1 MYNARV
7 LPTNLPVKVIGMNS
21 SISTPFDRQSTVNK
35 SIERWCERTRRKW
48 RVQGGLYMCV
58 FIRQVSDSFLFC
70 CPITF
75 GVNIYTK
82 ISTNHLLQISLFY
95 LSLNPRSP
103 APYMNT
109 GLFTYI
115 KIQFLIRFPST
126 VKGCLIG
133 ESLGRVKLQLL
144 TVVN

>member
-1 MYNARV
+1 MYNAHV

-95 LSLNPRSP
+95 LSLNPPITRSIHEHW
-103 APYMNT
+103 
-109 GLFTYI
+109 FVYI
-115 KIQFLIRFPST
+115 HKKYSSWSAF
-126 VKGCLIG
+126 
-133 ESLGRVKLQLL
+133 RVRLK
-144 TVVN
+144 VV

>member
-1 MYNARV
+1 
-7 LPTNLPVKVIGMNS
+7 MNS

-35 SIERWCERTRRKW
+35 RIERWCERTRRKW

-75 GVNIYTK
+75 GVIYIYTK
-82 ISTNHLLQISLFY
+82 ISTNHLLQISLFH
-95 LSLNPRSP
+95 LSLNRRSP
-103 APYMNT
+103 APYMNN

-115 KIQFLIRFPST
+115 KNTVLDPPSEYGRRLFNRRKFGASKIQLS
-126 VKGCLIG
+126 
-133 ESLGRVKLQLL
+133 

>member
-1 MYNARV
+1 MYNAHV

-58 FIRQVSDSFLFC
+58 FIRQVSYSFLFC

-115 KIQFLIRFPST
+115 KNT
-126 VKGCLIG
+126 VLDPLSEYG
-133 ESLGRVKLQLL
+133 
-144 TVVN
+144 